1 MWSVPDTQTLAVG
14 MGLQMVPASS
24 NNKYPPRMAW
34 SRSCSLPASMTLSK
48 YWAPLRYSPTV
59 GGAPS
64 LHFSGL
70 AVPKS
75 MAPLFL
81 PFLSHSLH
89 VSPVVALLSSKLSKQ
104 HLFVCASAKD
114 STRVSEGMPPGTFL
128 ELDGNF
134 CPFMGWATVGSLF
147 GTYTDL
153 TSPRSASLTSCTIPQ
168 HSLTTRCKEFKD
180 K

>member
-1 MWSVPDTQTLAVG
+1 MHGFIQELLTPSFYDPLH
-14 MGLQMVPASS
+14 
-24 NNKYPPRMAW
+24 
-34 SRSCSLPASMTLSK
+34 TLSSITLQSHC
-48 YWAPLRYSPTV
+48 WGSTL
-59 GGAPS
+59 

-70 AVPKS
+70 AGPKS

-81 PFLSHSLH
+81 PFLSHILH

-114 STRVSEGMPPGTFL
+114 NTRVSEGMPPGTFL

-134 CPFMGWATVGSLF
+134 CPVMGRATVGSLF

-153 TSPRSASLTSCTIPQ
+153 TSPRSASLTSRTIPQ
-168 HSLTTRCKEFKD
+168 HSLTTRCKGIQRQIRNSTFPQVTHRLLQEID
-180 K
+180 L